1 MTGLPANDPAF
12 PAEVSRAIAPALAAI
27 RNNCH
32 ISDARH
38 ATDFTLCVYLLKMR
52 EFFRW
57 ENSLPFSASL
67 PHDELTDW
75 LTERERLW
83 ETLGDQAFAPV
94 PVGDRE
100 YDPFDADTINEQLNN
115 LGYVYSGG
123 IGRSLKPHFF
133 IGSLEATRQHNGYTL
148 YLSGREYA
156 RDLSAPPA
164 MSLGS
169 NIFIRRESLRR
180 MLWERIEEWR
190 WSRPANAM
198 QEAIACYDFDNAPD
212 EALDRMTDNE
222 ARSVML
228 HEIGEVMARELL
240 GRDWENL
247 LASIAHSKAELLV
260 RAVRDHLADSLSTLP
275 ELLQDASTAS
285 LHFYIA
291 NLGNLRK
298 SLYPALI
305 TAYETWAQ
313 TGDGSELAEV
323 ARRGREHWPVLA
335 GNILALYRQGPADLQ
350 QQLVADIEA
359 ATL

>member
-1 MTGLPANDPAF
+1 LPANDPAF
-12 PAEVSRAIAPALAAI
+12 PAEVSRAITPALAAI
-27 RNNCH
+27 RYNCH

-57 ENSLPFSASL
+57 ENSLPFSAPL
-67 PHDELTDW
+67 PHGELTDW

-83 ETLGDQAFAPV
+83 ETLGEQAFAPV

-100 YDPFDADTINEQLNN
+100 YDPFDADTINDQLNN
-115 LGYVYSGG
+115 LGYVYSSG
-123 IGRSLKPHFF
+123 IGRNLKPHFF
-133 IGSLEATRQHNGYTL
+133 IGSLEETRQHNGYTL

-180 MLWERIEEWR
+180 MLWEKIEEWR
-190 WSRPANAM
+190 WNRPANAM
-198 QEAIACYDFDNAPD
+198 QEAIACYDFDNSPD
-212 EALDRMTDNE
+212 AALDRMTANE
-222 ARSVML
+222 TRSIML
-228 HEIGEVMARELL
+228 HEIGEVMAGELL
-240 GRDWENL
+240 GHDWEGL
-247 LASIAHSKAELLV
+247 LVSIPHCKAELLV

-275 ELLQDASTAS
+275 ALLKDANPAT

-298 SLYPALI
+298 SLYPALLG
-305 TAYETWAQ
+305 AYETWAQ
-313 TGDGSELAEV
+313 TGNSSDLADV
-323 ARRGREHWPVLA
+323 ACKGREHWTALA
-335 GNILALYRQGPADLQ
+335 GDILVLYREDPADLQ
-350 QQLVADIEA
+350 EQLVSKIEA
-359 ATL
+359 TTL

>member
-1 MTGLPANDPAF
+1 MAVLPANDPAF
-12 PAEVSRAIAPALAAI
+12 PASVSHAIAPALAAI

-57 ENSLPFSASL
+57 ENSLPFSAPL

-75 LTERERLW
+75 LMEREQLW
-83 ETLGDQAFAPV
+83 ETLGEQSFEPV
-94 PVGDRE
+94 PFGNRA
-100 YDPFDADTINEQLNN
+100 YDPFDADTINDQINN
-115 LGYVYSGG
+115 LGYVYSSG
-123 IGRSLKPHFF
+123 IGRNLKPHFF
-133 IGSLEATRQHNGYTL
+133 IGTLEEKRQHNGFTL

-190 WSRPANAM
+190 WNRPANAM

-222 ARSVML
+222 ARYVML
-228 HEIGEVMARELL
+228 HEIGEVMAGEIL
-240 GRDWENL
+240 GHDWEHL
-247 LASIAHSKAELLV
+247 LVALPHSKAELLV
-260 RAVRDHLADSLSTLP
+260 RAVRDHLADALSTLP
-275 ELLQDASTAS
+275 ELLEDANPAS

-291 NLGNLRK
+291 NLGNLRN

-305 TAYETWAQ
+305 SAYKTWVK
-313 TGDGSELAEV
+313 TGDSSELADV
-323 ARRGREHWPVLA
+323 ARKGREHWSVLA
-335 GNILALYRQGPADLQ
+335 GDILILFREGPADLQ
-350 QQLVADIEA
+350 EQLVSNIEA